1 MRSPSRQ
8 ELRSALALREVVE
21 ERAAI
26 FEYGICASG
35 AQSSDRQQLQHSN
48 YGSMGLDWIMAR
60 RRRDKTAVAKRKKV
74 VNPDTGETPE
84 GYNKMLRDCARI
96 ALAAASASLLG
107 GWPQIALVASAIAA
121 GLLQQGTTYSIKN
134 WKWTAV
140 SWCLLPACL
149 TAWFLRSTAGM
160 VDPDRGYSIYILLV
174 MVGRFT
180 EFAAGSTVAIFLAFA
195 LAAPPDKTGEAR

>member
-1 MRSPSRQ
+1 
-8 ELRSALALREVVE
+8 
-21 ERAAI
+21 
-26 FEYGICASG
+26 
-35 AQSSDRQQLQHSN
+35 
-48 YGSMGLDWIMAR
+48 MGLNWIRER
-60 RRRDKTAVAKRKKV
+60 RSNKAAVAERKKV
-74 VNPDTGETPE
+74 VNPDTGETPA
-84 GYNKMLRDCARI
+84 GYNKMLRDGARI
-96 ALAAASASLLG
+96 ALAGASASLLG

-160 VDPDRGYSIYILLV
+160 IDPDRGYSIYIIFV

-195 LAAPPDKTGEAR
+195 LAAPPDKSGEAR

>member
-1 MRSPSRQ
+1 
-8 ELRSALALREVVE
+8 
-21 ERAAI
+21 
-26 FEYGICASG
+26 
-35 AQSSDRQQLQHSN
+35 
-48 YGSMGLDWIMAR
+48 
-60 RRRDKTAVAKRKKV
+60 
-74 VNPDTGETPE
+74 
-84 GYNKMLRDCARI
+84 MLRDCARI
-96 ALAAASASLLG
+96 ALAAASASLLC

-140 SWCLLPACL
+140 SWCLLPACI

-160 VDPDRGYSIYILLV
+160 IDPDRGYSIYILFV

-195 LAAPPDKTGEAR
+195 LAAPPDRSGEAR

>member
-1 MRSPSRQ
+1 M
-8 ELRSALALREVVE
+8 
-21 ERAAI
+21 
-26 FEYGICASG
+26 
-35 AQSSDRQQLQHSN
+35 
-48 YGSMGLDWIMAR
+48 DWIRER

-107 GWPQIALVASAIAA
+107 GWPQVALVASAIAA

-140 SWCLLPACL
+140 AWCAMPACL
-149 TAWFLRSTAGM
+149 VAWFFRSTAGM

-195 LAAPPDKTGEAR
+195 LAAPPDRSGEAR

>member
-1 MRSPSRQ
+1 MGLNWIRDRRQ
-8 ELRSALALREVVE
+8 RDKDAVVE
-21 ERAAI
+21 
-26 FEYGICASG
+26 
-35 AQSSDRQQLQHSN
+35 
-48 YGSMGLDWIMAR
+48 
-60 RRRDKTAVAKRKKV
+60 RKKV

-84 GYNKMLRDCARI
+84 GYNKMLRDGARL
-96 ALAAASASLLG
+96 ALAGASASLLC

-140 SWCLLPACL
+140 SWCLLPACI

-195 LAAPPDKTGEAR
+195 LAAPPDRSGEAR

>member
-1 MRSPSRQ
+1 M
-8 ELRSALALREVVE
+8 REVVV
-21 ERAAI
+21 RAASLRKAFFQRCSVVRSAAI
-26 FEYGICASG
+26 TGRFYACGVSIVQPKASG
-35 AQSSDRQQLQHSN
+35 DKIA
-48 YGSMGLDWIMAR
+48 MGLNWIRAR
-60 RRRDKTAVAKRKKV
+60 RRSDKEVIERKKV
-74 VNPDTGETPE
+74 VNPDTGETPA
-84 GYNKMLRDCARI
+84 GYNKMLRDGARI
-96 ALAAASASLLG
+96 ALAGASASLLC

-121 GLLQQGTTYSIKN
+121 GLLQQETTYSIKN
-134 WKWTAV
+134 WKWTAL

-195 LAAPPDKTGEAR
+195 LAAPPDKSGEAR

>member
-1 MRSPSRQ
+1 
-8 ELRSALALREVVE
+8 
-21 ERAAI
+21 
-26 FEYGICASG
+26 
-35 AQSSDRQQLQHSN
+35 
-48 YGSMGLDWIMAR
+48 MGLNWIRER
-60 RRRDKTAVAKRKKV
+60 RSNKAAVAERKKV
-74 VNPDTGETPE
+74 VNPDTGETSE

-96 ALAAASASLLG
+96 ALAGSSAALLG

-195 LAAPPDKTGEAR
+195 LAAPPDKSGEAR

>member
-1 MRSPSRQ
+1 MGLEWIRARRQ
-8 ELRSALALREVVE
+8 RDKAAVVE
-21 ERAAI
+21 
-26 FEYGICASG
+26 
-35 AQSSDRQQLQHSN
+35 
-48 YGSMGLDWIMAR
+48 
-60 RRRDKTAVAKRKKV
+60 RKQV
-74 VNPDTGETPE
+74 VNPDTGETPA
-84 GYNKMLRDCARI
+84 GYNKMLRDGARI
-96 ALAAASASLLG
+96 ALAGSSATLLC
-107 GWPQIALVASAIAA
+107 GWPQVALVASAIAA
-121 GLLQQGTTYSIKN
+121 GLLQQGSPQRPSSSNDSDDVASMAWCDGPNAGTTYSIKN

-195 LAAPPDKTGEAR
+195 LAAPPDKSGKAR

>member
-1 MRSPSRQ
+1 MGLNWIRDRRRSSDK
-8 ELRSALALREVVE
+8 EVV
-21 ERAAI
+21 
-26 FEYGICASG
+26 
-35 AQSSDRQQLQHSN
+35 Q
-48 YGSMGLDWIMAR
+48 
-60 RRRDKTAVAKRKKV
+60 RKKV
-74 VNPDTGETPE
+74 VNPDTGDTPA

-96 ALAAASASLLG
+96 ALAGASAALLG

-121 GLLQQGTTYSIKN
+121 GLLQQGSRLSVRAAAITVTTSRRCVGVSDVPNAGTTYSIKN

-140 SWCLLPACL
+140 SWCLLPACI

-160 VDPDRGYSIYILLV
+160 IDPDRGYSIYIIFV

-195 LAAPPDKTGEAR
+195 LAAPPDKSGEAR